1 LSDIIFF
8 AEFNILIFI
17 LVAADFWYTSKKSTA
32 STAIFLTFLWI
43 LLGLLFSILLYI
55 LYGRNSFFEYLTA
68 YCVEK
73 SLSID
78 NIFVFLLIF
87 QKLKI
92 EKEQQRKLLF
102 IGICSALVL
111 RLLMICAVGQLIE
124 SFHFMI
130 RLFGLFLLFAGVK
143 SFFQEPVEMSGLSLR
158 WMSKYFKVYPGNHCG
173 KFIII
178 ENGKTMITV
187 LTAAIACLETC
198 DVIFAFDSIP
208 ALFSVTNDKLI
219 IYTSNAFAIIGLRS
233 LYVVLAI
240 FVDKFR
246 YLRYGIGVVLCL
258 VGLKMIFSDYL
269 YFSPLLYLAIIF
281 VILLVAVIFSVARN
295 YATKDSGEKK

>member
-1 LSDIIFF
+1 MNDIIFF
-8 AEFNILIFI
+8 AEFNALIFI
-17 LVAADFWYTSKKSTA
+17 LVAADFWYTSKNHTA
-32 STAIFLTFLWI
+32 TAAMFLTFLWI
-43 LLGLLFSILLYI
+43 FLGLLFSILLYV

-111 RLLMICAVGQLIE
+111 RLLMICAIGQLVA

-130 RLFGLFLLFAGVK
+130 RLFGLILFFAGVK
-143 SFFQEPVEMSGLSLR
+143 SFFQKSVETSDLSLK
-158 WMSKYFKVYPGNHCG
+158 WMNKYLKIYPGDHCG
-173 KFIII
+173 KFVIV

-187 LTAAIACLETC
+187 LTAAIVCLEIC
-198 DVIFAFDSIP
+198 DVVFAFDSIP
-208 ALFSVTNDKLI
+208 ALFSVTSDKLI

-233 LYVVLAI
+233 LYTVLAI
-240 FVDKFR
+240 FVDRFR
-246 YLRYGIGVVLCL
+246 YLRYGIGVILCM
-258 VGLKMIFSDYL
+258 VGLKMVFSDYL
-269 YFSPLLYLAIIF
+269 YFSPPLYLAIIF
-281 VILLVAVIFSVARN
+281 VILLAVIVFSVVRD
-295 YATKDSGEKK
+295 YPTQDSGERK

>member
-1 LSDIIFF
+1 LNDIIFF
-8 AEFNILIFI
+8 AEFNALIFI
-17 LVAADFWYTSKKSTA
+17 LVAADFWYTSKNHTA
-32 STAIFLTFLWI
+32 TAAMFLTFLWI
-43 LLGLLFSILLYI
+43 FLGLLFSILLYV

-111 RLLMICAVGQLIE
+111 RLLMICAIGQLVA

-130 RLFGLFLLFAGVK
+130 RLFGLILFFAGVK
-143 SFFQEPVEMSGLSLR
+143 SFFQKSVETSDLSLK
-158 WMSKYFKVYPGNHCG
+158 WMNKYLKIYPGDHCG
-173 KFIII
+173 KFVIV

-187 LTAAIACLETC
+187 LTAAIVCLEIC
-198 DVIFAFDSIP
+198 DVVFAFDSIP
-208 ALFSVTNDKLI
+208 ALFSVTSDKLI

-233 LYVVLAI
+233 LYTVLAI
-240 FVDKFR
+240 FVDRFR
-246 YLRYGIGVVLCL
+246 YLRYGIGVILCM
-258 VGLKMIFSDYL
+258 VGLKMVFSDYL
-269 YFSPLLYLAIIF
+269 YFSPPLYLAIIF
-281 VILLVAVIFSVARN
+281 VILLAVIVFSVVRD
-295 YATKDSGEKK
+295 YPTQDSGERK